1 MSNKIKVKFKDAIKG
16 NKPVLV
22 DFYATWCG
30 PCKQL
35 SPIVNQVKNELGGKM
50 KVIKVDVDKKKA
62 VSNKYKIK
70 SLPTLAI
77 FQNGKIVWRES
88 GLKTK
93 SQLLNI
99 ANHFL
104 ENASEENN
112 STSSEV
118 TASPKKKGSWFSR
131 LFG

>member
-1 MSNKIKVKFKDAIKG
+1 MSNKKKVQFKDLIKS

-30 PCKQL
+30 PCQQL
-35 SPIVNQVKNELGGKM
+35 SPIVNSVKNDLAGKM
-50 KVIKVDVDKKKA
+50 RVVKVDVDKKKS

-77 FQNGKIVWRES
+77 FQNGKIIWRES

-93 SQLLNI
+93 TQLLAIANRYIESPSDSKNI
-99 ANHFL
+99 ASG
-104 ENASEENN
+104 AVS
-112 STSSEV
+112 
-118 TASPKKKGSWFSR
+118 KKKSWLAR
-131 LFG
+131 LFN

>member
-1 MSNKIKVKFKDAIKG
+1 MSSKKNTKFKDLVKG
-16 NKPVLV
+16 NEPVLV

-35 SPIVNQVKNELGGKM
+35 SPVVDSVKADLKGKM
-50 KVIKVDVDKKKA
+50 RVLKVDVDKKKT

-77 FQNGKIVWRES
+77 FQNGKIIWRES
-88 GLKTK
+88 GMKTK

-99 ANHFL
+99 ANHYL
-104 ENASEENN
+104 NESIAP
-112 STSSEV
+112 TSSQSAEP
-118 TASPKKKGSWFSR
+118 TKKESWFR
-131 LFG
+131 KLF